1 VESDARLKGKEK
13 ITPRTSFM
21 ITFSF
26 AFIVKALCMMSNVMF
41 QVVPMPQVQQFNKL
55 KDTGEVDAAPLMSI
69 LYGGCQWCFYGGFAY
84 YITGKSGFLV
94 LVYSNVCGAVLGL
107 YYVWGFH
114 RNCYDPKSQK
124 QLKLYCK
131 AAACVVSTQ
140 FLAICTVS
148 RANALFFSG
157 LISSIASV
165 IGSLSLCTTLPKV
178 IQTKSSASIN
188 LELLCIG
195 VISSCLWIT
204 CGLMLSD
211 IWITVPNFLCLVI
224 QTVCSCF
231 AMIYPRTAEPGGD
244 DAKSSPVSRWL
255 LPGEESASGVE
266 ESRMQAEE
274 NKEEEEAAS
283 SRLRAP
289 LQGRAAAAAATV
301 RAALAAAE
309 RSARAVA
316 RPGSADAEA
325 YMSESGTGGTGDW

>member
-1 VESDARLKGKEK
+1 
-13 ITPRTSFM
+13 M

-41 QVVPMPQVQQFNKL
+41 QVVPMPQVQKFNKL
-55 KDTGEVDAAPLMSI
+55 GDTGEVDAAPLMSI

-94 LVYSNVCGAVLGL
+94 LVYSNICGAILGM

-114 RNCYDPKSQK
+114 RNCYDPKSLK
-124 QLKLYCK
+124 QLKTYCK
-131 AAACVVSTQ
+131 AAACVVSSQ

-231 AMIYPRTAEPGGD
+231 AMIYPRTAEPD
-244 DAKSSPVSRWL
+244 KTDATSSSPVSRWL
-255 LPGEESASGVE
+255 LPADESASGVE
-266 ESRMQAEE
+266 ERSMPTEE

-283 SRLRAP
+283 SRPRV

-309 RSARAVA
+309 RRASA
-316 RPGSADAEA
+316 RPGSADAQA
-325 YMSESGTGGTGDW
+325 YTSESGTGGTW